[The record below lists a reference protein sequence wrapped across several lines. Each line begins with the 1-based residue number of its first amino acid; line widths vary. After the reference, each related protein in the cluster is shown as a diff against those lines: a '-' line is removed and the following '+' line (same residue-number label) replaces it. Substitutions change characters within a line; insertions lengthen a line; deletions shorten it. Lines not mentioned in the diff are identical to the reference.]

1 MQPRRRR
8 PPPPWERRHAEQRHP
23 IGHARRRWP
32 RAYDGGE
39 PTPPR
44 LNPRYRRAF
53 DGGMPAGERGRSGTT
68 THRRRGSTFD
78 RIRRN
83 PIRHGLIGLSIAGAA
98 APVAMARYQRVVRHA
113 PGHEQTLAQSPMQ
126 RLTDEAVSQAWAEA
140 RVNAAPEA
148 QTAAV
153 SGEDAERES
162 TIQEKLAKYQ
172 EFGLDRNLA
181 DRIYD
186 LALENDL
193 DPDMAFGLVRTES
206 EFKNTAKSHVGARG
220 LTQLMPATARVMR
233 PGTTASDLEDPEVN
247 LSIGFRYLH
256 ELIDKY
262 QGDKRLALLAY
273 NRGPGTVDR
282 VLKRGGDPDNGYAD
296 AVLNR

>member
-8 PPPPWERRHAEQRHP
+8 PPPPWERRQPEQRHP

-39 PTPPR
+39 PVNPR

-53 DGGMPAGERGRSGTT
+53 DGGMPSGERSGTAIR
-68 THRRRGSTFD
+68 HRRSTFD

-113 PGHEQTLAQSPMQ
+113 PGHEQILTQTPIQ
-126 RLTDEAVSQAWAEA
+126 RLTDQAVAQTWAEA
-140 RVNAAPEA
+140 RVNA

-153 SGEDAERES
+153 TSEDAARES
-162 TIQEKLAKYQ
+162 VIQEKLAKYQ
-172 EFGLDRNLA
+172 QFGLERDLA
-181 DRIYD
+181 DQIYD

-206 EFKNTAKSHVGARG
+206 EFKSTAKSHVGARG
-220 LTQLMPATARVMR
+220 LTQLMPSTARVMR
-233 PGTTASDLEDPEVN
+233 PGTTADDLENPEVN
-247 LSIGFRYLH
+247 LSIGFRYLR

-262 QGDKRLALLAY
+262 KGDQRLALLAY

-282 VLKRGGDPDNGYAD
+282 VLKHGGDPDNGYAD